1 MTSKR
6 EQFYK
11 RRIAELE
18 AQLKQRDQRIAIAK
32 SGYGMPG
39 KYYIGSFFIKLVV
52 LLTNQKDY
60 GHYLAR
66 ASGHYNLRKSPQ
78 FYISIFDFFRN
89 TRYASRFTIHDSLFT
104 N

>member
-1 MTSKR
+1 MQTS
-6 EQFYK
+6 QN
-11 RRIAELE
+11 ILP
-18 AQLKQRDQRIAIAK
+18 AK
-32 SGYGMPG
+32 SNQHKQQPKIYL
-39 KYYIGSFFIKLVV
+39 IKKAKKANGLVV

-89 TRYASRFTIHDSLFT
+89 TRYASQFTLS
-104 N
+104 